1 MDDSDQLRSVN
12 GEIANLIPSVYTNLV
27 TALISTEP
35 KAVLFTTSLNQ
46 LLLCE
51 NGSVVKCRQ
60 LNMKDAEV
68 SSISYF
74 ENVDNRKILVLK
86 STSNEA
92 IFIDYATFEVTNKR
106 NFILKVKQ

>member
-1 MDDSDQLRSVN
+1 MDDSNEFPSVN
-12 GEIANLIPSVYTNLV
+12 GEIANLIPSVYTKMV

-35 KAVLFTTSLNQ
+35 KAIVFTTIPNQ

-51 NGSVVKCRQ
+51 NGSVVKCKQ
-60 LNMKDAEV
+60 LNLKEAEV
-68 SSISYF
+68 TSISYF

-92 IFIDYATFEVTNKR
+92 IFIGYATFEVIYT
-106 NFILKVKQ
+106 QT